1 MLVDFMDPGIL
12 EEEPLP
18 GRLCGAR
25 VVLAT
30 SCLAEAPHPLLDPG
44 ELFLVPVIR
53 PMDHLQA
60 PHKAVPLLL
69 YCFHLLQLKEFM
81 KLYVNLLDH
90 ITNP

>member
-30 SCLAEAPHPLLDPG
+30 SCLAETPHPLLDPG
-44 ELFLVPVIR
+44 QLLLVPVIR
-53 PMDHLQA
+53 PLHHLQA
-60 PHKAVPLLL
+60 SHQPVPLLL
-69 YCFHLLQLKEFM
+69 YGLHLLELK
-81 KLYVNLLDH
+81 
-90 ITNP
+90 